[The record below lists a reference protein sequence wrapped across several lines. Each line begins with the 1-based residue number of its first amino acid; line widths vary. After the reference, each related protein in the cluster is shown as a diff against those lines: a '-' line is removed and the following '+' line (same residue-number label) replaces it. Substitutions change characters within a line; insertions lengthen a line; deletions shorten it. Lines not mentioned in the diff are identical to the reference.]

1 MNRQDRGFNAEYSN
15 IPGRVGQRQNQPQ
28 RKNQPPMNPG
38 LSSNTRIYSA
48 GVHAGSPA
56 QNRSAQGVRVDKL
69 KPVQSGARQ
78 GRTGSQPMPQAMQM
92 RTNTGKA
99 SRRSQL
105 SVSNGRS
112 RHKPLKRKNSTLR
125 DFLLGLGIGFAVF
138 GTAAIFVVRAITDL
152 FI

>member
-1 MNRQDRGFNAEYSN
+1 MNQRDRGFNAEYSN
-15 IPGRVGQRQNQPQ
+15 IPGRVGSRQNQPQ
-28 RKNQPPMNPG
+28 RTNQPPMNPG
-38 LSSNTRIYSA
+38 SSSDTRIYSA
-48 GVHAGSPA
+48 GVHAGRPF
-56 QNRSAQGVRVDKL
+56 QNRPAQGVRVDRL
-69 KPVQSGARQ
+69 RPVQSGARQ
-78 GRTGSQPMPQAMQM
+78 VRTGSQPMPQAMQM

-105 SVSNGRS
+105 SVSNSRS